1 MRSLWGSPVSELERG
16 HSMRRDGSPLPWPSS
31 WPLGFVPDGRRVYV
45 SLRDANQVAV
55 IDTVMREVTGR
66 IDVGRSPIQVH
77 ATIDGRFVYVANQG
91 TDEEPDDTVS
101 VIDTASNTVVKTV
114 RTGQGAHGVTVSSDG
129 DFAFVTNI
137 IDGTVSRISV
147 ASQSVVDTYTVGKGP
162 NGITFQTP

>member
-1 MRSLWGSPVSELERG
+1 MAILMAVGIRP
-16 HSMRRDGSPLPWPSS
+16 
-31 WPLGFVPDGRRVYV
+31 GRQARHV
-45 SLRDANQVAV
+45 SLRDANQMAV
-55 IDTVMREVTGR
+55 IDTVTREVTGR

-77 ATIDGRFVYVANQG
+77 GTPDGHFVYVANQG
-91 TDEEPDDTVS
+91 TDDEPDDAVS
-101 VIDTASNTVVKTV
+101 VIDTASNTVVKTI
-114 RTGQGAHGVTVSSDG
+114 RTGRGAHRVTVSSDG